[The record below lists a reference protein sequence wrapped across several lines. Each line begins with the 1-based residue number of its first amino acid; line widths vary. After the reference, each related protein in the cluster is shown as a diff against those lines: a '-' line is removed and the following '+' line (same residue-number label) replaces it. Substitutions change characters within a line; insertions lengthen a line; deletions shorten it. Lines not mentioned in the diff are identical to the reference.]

1 MGANM
6 WRNLRILFLVILV
19 LLLLSGCMSKAQKK
33 SLYDKAIPIA
43 QQYMKDNFNADVVFS
58 DYYEIN
64 DPMNSEIVLYGHMVG
79 DESATFSIGI
89 NHKTFKVN
97 NVGGSSKV
105 MDRYVEPNKKNK
117 SSTED
122 TKK

>member
-1 MGANM
+1 
-6 WRNLRILFLVILV
+6 
-19 LLLLSGCMSKAQKK
+19 MSKAQKK

-64 DPMNSEIVLYGHMVG
+64 DPMNSEIVLYGHMGG